1 MHERSLVA
9 SLLEQVSD
17 TAKARGLIGIR
28 EVVLDVG
35 EFSGVDATLLAM
47 AFEEMAPAV
56 LGADVKLDLRQ
67 TPLTARCRQ
76 CNHEFRVE
84 RFRFACPQCGGDVDV
99 TGGEEFR
106 LVSLRVAART
116 SAEEQ
121 KHDHD

>member
-1 MHERSLVA
+1 MHERSLVQ
-9 SLLEQVSD
+9 SLLEQVAE
-17 TAKARGLIGIR
+17 TAKTRGLERVR

-35 EFSGVDATLLAM
+35 EFAGVDATLLAF

-56 LGADVKLDLRQ
+56 LGTDVKLDLRQ
-67 TPLTARCRQ
+67 TPLMARCHR
-76 CNHEFRVE
+76 CDHDFRIE

-116 SAEEQ
+116 AAEETEA
-121 KHDHD
+121 